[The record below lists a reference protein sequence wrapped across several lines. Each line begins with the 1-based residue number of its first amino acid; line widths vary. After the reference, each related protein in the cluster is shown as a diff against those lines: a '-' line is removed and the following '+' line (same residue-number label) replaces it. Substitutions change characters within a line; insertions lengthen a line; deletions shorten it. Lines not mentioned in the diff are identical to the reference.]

1 MIIWLKVSHDKYEL
15 PLAVAD
21 TAEELAKI
29 CGTSKNNIAS
39 EASKY
44 DKGTL
49 PFTKYRRIV
58 CDDEEY
64 TVEDKI
70 CDLKERVKEYKTEY
84 NKIRDN
90 HSYTRQQKDYFLRN
104 YENSRQL
111 LEWLEE
117 LVKLRKE
124 VKRNE

>member
-29 CGTSKNNIAS
+29 CGTTKNNIAS

-44 DKGTL
+44 DKGVM
-49 PFTKYRRIV
+49 PFTKYRRIEV
-58 CDDEEY
+58 TDEEY

-70 CDLKERVKEYKTEY
+70 CDLKEKALYCKTEY

-90 HSYTRQQKDYFLRN
+90 HNYTRKQKDYFLQN
-104 YENSRQL
+104 YENSMQL
-111 LEWLEE
+111 IEWLQE
-117 LVKLRKE
+117 LVELRKE
-124 VKRNE
+124 VGK